1 MIVAIIP
8 GFALMPRLCH
18 QQVVERSHTPVAEM
32 FDDTDHQIGVASPCT
47 AYDRQSDTQGVCQ
60 SPVSTSCPTFLHHW
74 ACQPGLHPGDRV
86 TRGGQREP
94 EPVPVADGTRG
105 LAPAVTR
112 HHGIPGGHAGGQW
125 SGGRRDAWPA
135 QLSALVLLTSPPSA
149 PLRSHCNQMLLLSL
163 FPGLDP
169 DAWRGRGAGPG
180 PCRALG
186 LSVTP
191 RGHCDTTNSN
201 VGSHQATAGRRVC
214 AVEPQFSQDDILK
227 GSVSP
232 SHGEGEAQRKGV

>member
-1 MIVAIIP
+1 MECWASSKKWIP
-8 GFALMPRLCH
+8 CSDRVSPAQGTQLSAL
-18 QQVVERSHTPVAEM
+18 
-32 FDDTDHQIGVASPCT
+32 IGAASPYP
-47 AYDRQSDTQGVCQ
+47 AYDRWLDTQGVCQ

-74 ACQPGLHPGDRV
+74 TCQPGLHPGDHV

-94 EPVPVADGTRG
+94 EPVPIADGTRG

-112 HHGIPGGHAGGQW
+112 HHGVPGGRAGGQR

-135 QLSALVLLTSPPSA
+135 QLSAFVLLTSPPRSPSP
-149 PLRSHCNQMLLLSL
+149 PLCSHCNQMLQLSL

-186 LSVTP
+186 LSVTL
-191 RGHCDTTNSN
+191 RGRSDTTNSN
-201 VGSHQATAGRRVC
+201 VGSCQAPAGRRVC

>member
-18 QQVVERSHTPVAEM
+18 QQVVERSRTPVAEM
-32 FDDTDHQIGVASPCT
+32 FDDTHHQIGAASPYP
-47 AYDRQSDTQGVCQ
+47 AYDRWLDTQGVCQ

-74 ACQPGLHPGDRV
+74 TCQPGLHPGDHV

-94 EPVPVADGTRG
+94 EPVPIADGTRG

-112 HHGIPGGHAGGQW
+112 HHGVPGGRAGGQR

-135 QLSALVLLTSPPSA
+135 QLSAFVLLTSPPRSPSP
-149 PLRSHCNQMLLLSL
+149 PLCSHCNQMLQLSL

-180 PCRALG
+180 PCRSCFENPKLT
-186 LSVTP
+186 SWTQ
-191 RGHCDTTNSN
+191 RGH
-201 VGSHQATAGRRVC
+201 
-214 AVEPQFSQDDILK
+214 L
-227 GSVSP
+227 
-232 SHGEGEAQRKGV
+232 HGESGGRDC